1 MTQDETSGATA
12 NAYGH
17 KTARLIAEKLGALP
31 VSDGCNEFA
40 YEGRLVTIRCARRTT
55 TDVGVTYT
63 MLDRV
68 DGVIGAFEDDDAVYT
83 LIEMTPSLYRM
94 KMRDS
99 KKEGKV
105 GLVRRRTFE
114 ERGRILRTVP
124 LK

>member
-1 MTQDETSGATA
+1 
-12 NAYGH
+12 
-17 KTARLIAEKLGALP
+17 
-31 VSDGCNEFA
+31 
-40 YEGRLVTIRCARRTT
+40 
-55 TDVGVTYT
+55 